1 MFERGIVKGCI
12 TSCGKHK

>member
-1 MFERGIVKGCI
+1 VKGCI